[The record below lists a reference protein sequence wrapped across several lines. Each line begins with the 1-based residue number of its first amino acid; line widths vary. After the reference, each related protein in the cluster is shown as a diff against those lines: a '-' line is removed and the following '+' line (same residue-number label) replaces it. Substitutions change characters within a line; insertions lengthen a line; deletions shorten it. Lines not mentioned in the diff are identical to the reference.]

1 MSESEFVQAYI
12 DGNADKM
19 LEILERRFPDA
30 PENSMA
36 AVVLC
41 IALKA
46 PDAKK
51 LEEREPNLG
60 ELVEKIKSAWV
71 QNQW

>member
-1 MSESEFVQAYI
+1 MSELVQAYI

-19 LEILERRFPDA
+19 LEILESRFPDA

-36 AVVLC
+36 AVVFFLV
-41 IALKA
+41 LKA
-46 PDAKK
+46 PDAEK
-51 LEEREPNLG
+51 LEEMEPKLG
-60 ELVEKIKSAWV
+60 ELVEIIKSAWV